1 MKIKRTDKEKKNYNS
16 RINRIVGQLNGIKK
30 MLEEDRECEEIII
43 QIAAINKAIKS
54 LGHEILENH
63 VQNCI
68 ENKNPK
74 TIQEVVNLY
83 RKLG

>member
-43 QIAAINKAIKS
+43 QITAINKAIKS

>member
-1 MKIKRTDKEKKNYNS
+1 MKIKRTDTEKKNYNS

-43 QIAAINKAIKS
+43 QITAINKAIKS

-68 ENKNPK
+68 EDKNST

>member
-30 MLEEDRECEEIII
+30 MLEEDRACEEIII
-43 QIAAINKAIKS
+43 QITAINKAIKS

-68 ENKNPK
+68 EDKNSK